1 MMSLATDARSC
12 SRYVLSPPWFTLFLP
27 YLARLTPTARL
38 SQDADSTRSCRYPL
52 VTALLVVWI
61 HMGLHRFSSLL
72 KSSTA
77 PYGPHSEIG
86 GGYAG
91 EEQNR
96 VPRPATRHGWQRT
109 ALAEAHPCRGP
120 PRRCVAGNRS
130 RRTSLVGLCGPRR
143 LSSHRL
149 RCLQR
154 LRAPLRSARRDRH
167 WGSGHTHKP
176 RPERMDQF
184 STALCPPQRSDVP
197 ARHPRGGDRHLEYRR
212 ERPQGSPQLLQERD
226 LRWGR
231 QPGLPPGW
239 RGETQDQLG
248 RHHGGGSR
256 VACDQQ
262 HHRTNNGYLQPL
274 RQDRQNL
281 RHLAERRRDE
291 RLPDFQAL
299 CRPGQLSHRH
309 HFLHIGHTLRRGVS
323 DLQRDDRR

>member
-1 MMSLATDARSC
+1 MPEKSRIAYLARRPDMAGNVRRLLRLILVVVLLVGASQGTTLAAPASWDYVALGDSLATGFGAFKG
-12 SRYVLSPPWFTLFLP
+12 YVP
-27 YLARLTPTARL
+27 
-38 SQDADSTRSCRYPL
+38 
-52 VTALLVVWI
+52 
-61 HMGLHRFSSLL
+61 
-72 KSSTA
+72 
-77 PYGPHSEIG
+77 
-86 GGYAG
+86 
-91 EEQNR
+91 
-96 VPRPATRHGWQRT
+96 
-109 ALAEAHPCRGP
+109 
-120 PRRCVAGNRS
+120 
-130 RRTSLVGLCGPRR
+130 
-143 LSSHRL
+143 
-149 RCLQR
+149 
-154 LRAPLRSARRDRH
+154 PLRSADRDRH
-167 WGSGHTHKP
+167 WGGGHMHKP

-291 RLPDFQAL
+291 RLPGFQAL
-299 CRPGQLSHRH
+299 CRRGQLSHRH
-309 HFLHIGHTLRRGVS
+309 HLLHMWHTLRRVVS
-323 DLQRDDRR
+323 DLQRDDWR